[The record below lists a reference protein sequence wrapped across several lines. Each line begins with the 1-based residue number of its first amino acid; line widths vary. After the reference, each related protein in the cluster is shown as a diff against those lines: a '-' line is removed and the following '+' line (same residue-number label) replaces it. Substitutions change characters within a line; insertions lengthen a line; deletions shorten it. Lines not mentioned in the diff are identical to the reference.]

1 MTRELRTPRVPLA
14 YSLAEA
20 AESVGVSLS
29 TLKNVITAGDLNPVY
44 VNSKPILT
52 ARELQAWL
60 DSLPL
65 ESTPA
70 KKIHPE

>member
-1 MTRELRTPRVPLA
+1 MARELRTPRVPLA

-44 VNSKPILT
+44 VNSKPVITATELT
-52 ARELQAWL
+52 AWL
-60 DSLPL
+60 SSLP
-65 ESTPA
+65 
-70 KKIHPE
+70 PERKTG

>member
-1 MTRELRTPRVPLA
+1 MARELRAPRVPLA

-44 VNSKPILT
+44 VNSKPVITATELT
-52 ARELQAWL
+52 AWL
-60 DSLPL
+60 SSLP
-65 ESTPA
+65 
-70 KKIHPE
+70 PERKTG